1 MHEAKALVSLYWGDE
16 TEERAAM
23 VRQETMVR
31 SAAIEEKERM
41 VAVVMT
47 KAHYRTSRA
56 PQGERNSPLQDWL
69 DLKALAL
76 KALLGAAGTIPCLSW
91 LVAFEPLAR
100 AL

>member
-56 PQGERNSPLQDWL
+56 W
-69 DLKALAL
+69 ALFR
-76 KALLGAAGTIPCLSW
+76 CFSQ
-91 LVAFEPLAR
+91 
-100 AL
+100 